1 MNHPTDALGE
11 SAIPSP
17 GDQATPQATFGWRDG
32 WRYGLLGFP
41 LAFVALP
48 LYVVLPNHYARAY
61 GIPLATLGAV
71 LLAAR
76 LLDALVDPLLG
87 RLSDRLYRGSVRV
100 VLAWGAGAAVVL
112 ATGFA
117 MLFFPPVQ
125 SIGPLLM
132 WMSASLLV
140 TYVAFSLL
148 SILHQSWGAM
158 LGGDEAQRGRIVAW
172 REGLG
177 LLGVILASV
186 APVALGL
193 GATTGLF
200 VAALALG
207 WWAWSHARRP
217 HLFIGRSGPSFAQAP
232 GNTVTTAQVSPAGS
246 DANPHEEAASRTGDD
261 GQNRAS
267 RSTNGSV
274 WHPFRHAN
282 FRALLA
288 VFVVN
293 GIASAVPA
301 TLILFFVQDRLQA
314 PESAQP
320 LFLGSYF
327 LFAAAGIPAWL
338 WLVRRFGLA
347 RTWGAGMLLAVAV
360 FIFAAQLG
368 AGDTTGF
375 LLVCMLSG
383 LALGTDLALP
393 SALLAGA
400 IQTNGDRGR
409 AEGAYFGWWNFATKL
424 NLALAAGVALPVLGL
439 LGYTPGAQDPQALQT
454 LTLAYCVLPC
464 ALKLLAATLL
474 YTLILRKTP

>member
-1 MNHPTDALGE
+1 
-11 SAIPSP
+11 
-17 GDQATPQATFGWRDG
+17 
-32 WRYGLLGFP
+32 
-41 LAFVALP
+41 
-48 LYVVLPNHYARAY
+48 
-61 GIPLATLGAV
+61 
-71 LLAAR
+71 
-76 LLDALVDPLLG
+76 
-87 RLSDRLYRGSVRV
+87 
-100 VLAWGAGAAVVL
+100 
-112 ATGFA
+112 
-117 MLFFPPVQ
+117 
-125 SIGPLLM
+125 
-132 WMSASLLV
+132 
-140 TYVAFSLL
+140 
-148 SILHQSWGAM
+148 
-158 LGGDEAQRGRIVAW
+158 
-172 REGLG
+172 
-177 LLGVILASV
+177 
-186 APVALGL
+186 
-193 GATTGLF
+193 
-200 VAALALG
+200 
-207 WWAWSHARRP
+207 
-217 HLFIGRSGPSFAQAP
+217 
-232 GNTVTTAQVSPAGS
+232 
-246 DANPHEEAASRTGDD
+246 
-261 GQNRAS
+261 
-267 RSTNGSV
+267 
-274 WHPFRHAN
+274 
-282 FRALLA
+282 LLA

-327 LFAAAGIPAWL
+327 LCAAAGIPGWL
-338 WLVRRFGLA
+338 WLVRRIGLA
-347 RTWGAGMLLAVAV
+347 RSWGAGMLLAVAV

>member
-1 MNHPTDALGE
+1 MTQPHGAPAPVENPL
-11 SAIPSP
+11 P
-17 GDQATPQATFGWRDG
+17 GDPAQPAHTFGWRDG

-48 LYVVLPNHYARAY
+48 LYVVLPNHYARAF

-76 LLDALVDPLLG
+76 LFDALVDPLLG
-87 RLSDRLYRGSVRV
+87 RLSDHLYRSSVRA
-100 VLAWGAGAAVVL
+100 VLTWGAGAAVVL
-112 ATGFA
+112 GTGFA
-117 MLFFPPVQ
+117 MLFFPPVD
-125 SIGPLLM
+125 SMGPLLV
-132 WMSASLLV
+132 WLSASLLV

-200 VAALALG
+200 VVALALG
-207 WWAWSHARRP
+207 WWAWSRARRP
-217 HLFIGRSGPSFAQAP
+217 RPFAA
-232 GNTVTTAQVSPAGS
+232 ASS
-246 DANPHEEAASRTGDD
+246 DATTHAA
-261 GQNRAS
+261 NHA
-267 RSTNGSV
+267 NAGSV
-274 WHPFRHAN
+274 WQPFRHAN
-282 FRALLA
+282 FRSLLA

-327 LFAAAGIPAWL
+327 LCAAAGIPGWL
-338 WLVRRFGLA
+338 WLVRRIGLA
-347 RTWGAGMLLAVAV
+347 WTWGAGMLLAVAV

-368 AGDTTGF
+368 AGDITGF
-375 LLVCMLSG
+375 LVVCMLSG

-400 IQTNGDRGR
+400 IQANGDRGR

-464 ALKLLAATLL
+464 ALKLLAAALL
-474 YTLILRKTP
+474 YTLVLRRTP

>member
-1 MNHPTDALGE
+1 
-11 SAIPSP
+11 
-17 GDQATPQATFGWRDG
+17 
-32 WRYGLLGFP
+32 LLGFP

-76 LLDALVDPLLG
+76 LFDALVDPLLG

-158 LGGDEAQRGRIVAW
+158 LGGDEAQRGRVVAW

-200 VAALALG
+200 VVALALG
-207 WWAWSHARRP
+207 WWAWSQARRP
-217 HLFIGRSGPSFAQAP
+217 HLFIGGSGPSFAQL
-232 GNTVTTAQVSPAGS
+232 SPAAS
-246 DANPHEEAASRTGDD
+246 DANPHDKAASPAGDD
-261 GQNRAS
+261 GQNHANS
-267 RSTNGSV
+267 GTNGSL
-274 WHPFRHAN
+274 WQPFRYAN

-327 LFAAAGIPAWL
+327 LCAAAGIPGWL
-338 WLVRRFGLA
+338 WLVRRIGLA
-347 RTWGAGMLLAVAV
+347 RSWGAGMLLAVAV